1 MRYVTWKLHTC
12 TTLQK
17 GSMGARTTIRYV
29 CKIGMR
35 CRLCLASRLQE
46 KLLELVRAE
55 VVGQQEQEEAALRK
69 AIDQYSDLHSSV
81 IRKEFVRSTL
91 DDSMLIMLMF
101 TLE

>member
-1 MRYVTWKLHTC
+1 
-12 TTLQK
+12 
-17 GSMGARTTIRYV
+17 
-29 CKIGMR
+29 MR